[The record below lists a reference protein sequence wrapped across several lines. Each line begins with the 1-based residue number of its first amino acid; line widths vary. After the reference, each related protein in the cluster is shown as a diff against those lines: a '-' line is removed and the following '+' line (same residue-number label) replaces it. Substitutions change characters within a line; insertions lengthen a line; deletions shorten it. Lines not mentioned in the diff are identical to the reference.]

1 MKLSD
6 SQIKMMQEDMLSEL
20 VTLIMERWHYSI
32 NEALETVYNSETFA
46 RLNDKI
52 TGLYYQSPG
61 YVYSFLDNELKEG
74 RFC

>member
-6 SQIKMMQEDMLSEL
+6 SQIKMMQEDLLSEL
-20 VTLIMERWHYSI
+20 VTMVMECWHYSI
-32 NEALETVYNSETFA
+32 NEALDTVYNSETFSH
-46 RLNDKI
+46 LTDKN
-52 TGLYYQSPG
+52 TGLYYQSAG